1 MLSPISPPSPLVYGL
16 LFIIFLLA
24 GIMLRHVIREPGLT
38 TILTLLALAPVCLAQ
53 GWQLWLAHDFG
64 RSMPPG
70 ITGEDLAIRYHASL
84 NSSLAVSLLMAACL
98 IIRAIVVSR
107 RQK

>member
-1 MLSPISPPSPLVYGL
+1 MLSPIAPPSPLVYGL

-24 GIMLRHVIREPGLT
+24 GIMLRRVIREPGLT
-38 TILTLLALAPVCLAQ
+38 TILALLALVPVCLAQ

-70 ITGEDLAIRYHASL
+70 ITGEDLASRYHASL
-84 NSSLAVSLLMAACL
+84 TSSLAVSLLMAACL
-98 IIRAIVVSR
+98 VIRVIVVSR